1 MRLINIMFVF
11 TVLQDAEIRVDLPN
25 PVYGDSPYTSQPGGC
40 GEQGEYTQV
49 CKDLQMGS
57 VTFVCS

>member
-1 MRLINIMFVF
+1 MRLVNIMFVF

-25 PVYGDSPYTSQPGGC
+25 PVYGDSPYTSKPGGC

-49 CKDLQMGS
+49 CKES
-57 VTFVCS
+57 